1 MGFFSSVFDAIKSI
15 FKKVLSA
22 IAKVF
27 GRVFGSPIVAALAI
41 FVVAW
46 MITGPAAFSLAEF
59 MSSPVLFL
67 TASPYLFAATVN
79 LLFEVLYLVCPD
91 FRMTMAKIFG
101 ALSFI
106 LLALGVW
113 QFVTGGSLFVQS
125 TFLYQHLG
133 SFGLT
138 IAEFEYWFAFVSMLN
153 TGQFVSGLSCG
164 PDSDYVSAWV
174 DGFMA
179 VPVAAGN
186 VVDEGVD
193 VLIDGVSSS
202 VGSLLITLGACYL
215 GFKMLTDTRQEVI
228 VKGEGQLV
236 SN

>member
-1 MGFFSSVFDAIKSI
+1 MGFFSSIFDAIKSI

-22 IAKVF
+22 IAKIF
-27 GRVFGSPIVAALAI
+27 GRVFGSPLVAALAI

-46 MITGPAAFSLAEF
+46 MITGPAAFSLTEF
-59 MSSPVLFL
+59 MSSPILFL

-79 LLFEVLYLVCPD
+79 LLFEVLYLACPD

-101 ALSFI
+101 ALSFVM
-106 LLALGVW
+106 LALGAW
-113 QFVTGGSLFVQS
+113 QFLTGGSLFVQS

-138 IAEFEYWFAFVSMLN
+138 IAEFEYWFAFISMLN
-153 TGQFVSGLSCG
+153 TAQFISGLSCG

-179 VPVAAGN
+179 VPVAVGDI
-186 VVDEGVD
+186 VDEGVD
-193 VLIDGVSSS
+193 TLISGVSDSI
-202 VGSLLITLGACYL
+202 GSLLLTLGACYL
-215 GFKMLTDTRQEVI
+215 GFKMLTDKKQEVLLKREEQI
-228 VKGEGQLV
+228 VP
-236 SN
+236 N